1 MGLTIAAVK
10 YGKEFDHFKIG
21 YFGFKDMREEIAPL
35 VGYEYR
41 EGDNPFAVQLYCTNE
56 KDFLTRFFSHSDCDG
71 KIMQADLKKLYGEF
85 KQIELKQEQ
94 DNFKEFLAFLKLSV
108 NQKWH
113 WEFY

>member
-21 YFGFKDMREEIAPL
+21 YLDFKDMREEIAPL

-41 EGDNPFAVQLYCTNE
+41 EGDNPFSIKLYCTKE

-71 KIMQADLKKLYGEF
+71 KIMQADLKKLYEEF
-85 KQIELKQEQ
+85 KQIELKQ
-94 DNFKEFLAFLKLSV
+94 DSFKEFLAFLKLSV